1 MPGLLLASFRPH
13 LPLAFSSFNRCSRG
27 HNSERCTC
35 SETLQTRGGPRA
47 HCAPRMSAALI
58 LRFFL
63 LHLLMQN
70 MFHLNDL
77 GRERSQ
83 GCWQGEGILLIG
95 KTLIA
100 LENEF

>member
-1 MPGLLLASFRPH
+1 
-13 LPLAFSSFNRCSRG
+13 
-27 HNSERCTC
+27 
-35 SETLQTRGGPRA
+35 
-47 HCAPRMSAALI
+47 MSAALI